1 MLEIDVCAY
10 GRDWNQDLGGPGPT
24 TKVACGRFYA
34 RRVRLTMLDWGLY
47 ASLVWYVRQTI
58 IYFYVIRCDFLLVSS
73 LNIGCE
79 YTSATRRNLLS
90 NHCTLCYMLAM
101 GPLQHARLVVRV
113 RNKRFDH
120 TLSIIPW
127 PFVLRYHTNSKHSA
141 KIINGFVTSQK
152 LQEMMPGGTKVLAN
166 SK

>member
-10 GRDWNQDLGGPGPT
+10 GRNWNQDLGGPGPT

-58 IYFYVIRCDFLLVSS
+58 IYFHVIRCDFLLVSS
-73 LNIGCE
+73 LNIRCKHTG
-79 YTSATRRNLLS
+79 ATRRNLLS
-90 NHCTLCYMLAM
+90 NHCTFCYMLAM

-113 RNKRFDH
+113 QNKRFDH
-120 TLSIIPW
+120 TLSTHHTLA
-127 PFVLRYHTNSKHSA
+127 LRFTLYHTNSKHSA
-141 KIINGFVTSQK
+141 KVI
-152 LQEMMPGGTKVLAN
+152 KVSLLHKN
-166 SK
+166 CRKWCLVVPRY